1 MDAAPGLGHCFPL
14 GTTCCDDGVNF
25 NVFSKH
31 STGVKLCLLDAAD
44 DARPARALASPE
56 DVCPL
61 EGGPNLSRPKEISHD
76 RCRTRPTCDQ
86 HHPHTVD

>member
-1 MDAAPGLGHCFPL
+1 MDTAAAVGRRFPFSA
-14 GTTCCDDGVNF
+14 TRCDDGVNF
-25 NVFSKH
+25 SVFSKH
-31 STGVKLCLLDAAD
+31 STGVKSCLFDRAD
-44 DARPARALASPE
+44 DARPSRVLASPE

-61 EGGPNLSRPKEISHD
+61 EGPIFSRPKEISHD